1 MLGAPIMQSILSK
14 VISKRPVKDWMLMYH
29 HTAHFGSVASTA
41 DDCFVVRKTISAGV
55 AQQELSGT
63 TREVVI
69 VNVLEG

>member
-1 MLGAPIMQSILSK
+1 
-14 VISKRPVKDWMLMYH
+14 MYH

-41 DDCFVVRKTISAGV
+41 NDCSVVRETILAGV

-63 TREVVI
+63 TREIVI